1 MIGRFLQAAIFLV
14 LLLWL
19 CAGCSQSP
27 LPEVRTTLERLQ
39 REGADRLLTAEYR
52 SVEETLSNAEKLQLE
67 QNSEESERYL
77 QLARLKARLLERN
90 FAAEKTRL
98 EEERKFREQA
108 ELERTAAEQLRRAKE
123 NEAEE
128 VRKQQEKLSREWE
141 RSLPAYHTVKRGET
155 LPQIAAQR
163 DVYSDASLWP
173 LLYRAN
179 RDQIRDP
186 SYIWPGQVL
195 LIPRNVSREELAEA
209 RKYAQDRQIH

>member
-1 MIGRFLQAAIFLV
+1 MTGKILQAAILMV

-19 CAGCSQSP
+19 GAGCSPSL
-27 LPEVRTTLERLQ
+27 LPEVRTALEKLQ
-39 REGADRLLTAEYR
+39 LEGADRLLPAEYR
-52 SVEETLSNAEKLQLE
+52 SVEETLSSAEKLQQE
-67 QNSEESERYL
+67 QNSEEAERYL

-90 FAAEKTRL
+90 LAAEKTRL

-108 ELERTAAEQLRRAKE
+108 ELERTAAEQLRLAKE

-128 VRKQQEKLSREWE
+128 ARKQQENLSREWE
-141 RSLPAYHTVKRGET
+141 RSLPVYHTVKRGET

-163 DVYSDASLWP
+163 DVYNDASLWP

-209 RKYAQDRQIH
+209 RKYAQERQIH

>member
-1 MIGRFLQAAIFLV
+1 MTGRFLQAAIFLV

-19 CAGCSQSP
+19 CAGCSPSP

-52 SVEETLSNAEKLQLE
+52 SVEETLSNAEKLQQE
-67 QNSEESERYL
+67 QNSEEAERYL

-90 FAAEKTRL
+90 LAAEKTRL

-108 ELERTAAEQLRRAKE
+108 ELERTAAEQLRLAKE
-123 NEAEE
+123 NQAEE
-128 VRKQQEKLSREWE
+128 ARIQQEKLSREWE

-163 DVYSDASLWP
+163 DVYNDASLWP

>member
-1 MIGRFLQAAIFLV
+1 MTGRFLQAAILVV

-19 CAGCSQSP
+19 GAGCSPSP
-27 LPEVRTTLERLQ
+27 LPEVRTTLEKLQ
-39 REGADRLLTAEYR
+39 REGADRLLAAEYR
-52 SVEETLSNAEKLQLE
+52 SVEETLSNAEKLQQE
-67 QNSEESERYL
+67 QNREEAERYL

-90 FAAEKTRL
+90 LAAEKTRL

-108 ELERTAAEQLRRAKE
+108 ELELTAAEQLSLAKE
-123 NEAEE
+123 KETEE
-128 VRKQQEKLSREWE
+128 SRKQVEKVSLERE

-163 DVYSDASLWP
+163 DIYNDASLWP
-173 LLYRAN
+173 LLYQAN

-195 LIPRNVSREELAEA
+195 LIPRNVSRGEVAEA
-209 RKYAQDRQIH
+209 RKYAKDRQIH